1 MARLGLGLLVLAAP
15 PGQGF
20 VFFDSPVD
28 LEAGAL
34 HGRDLRQTVL
44 GAVDNSSGPLFPV
57 FIEDLPPGDN
67 VTFSKPTQAVMP
79 DTRAAFSP
87 TPIPACAYAKL
98 PNCASNLTTCLLVD
112 PVDSDAV
119 CGCYLQRA
127 QCLRTLGC
135 YDVITRAELQY
146 CFTDLDCSMD
156 ACEGTSAVASLAVAS
171 VAAAA
176 AVIATLA
183 AVFTPG

>member
-1 MARLGLGLLVLAAP
+1 VLGLFLLALPPALTAAH
-15 PGQGF
+15 GF
-20 VFFDSPVD
+20 VVFHSPV
-28 LEAGAL
+28 EAETL

-67 VTFSKPTQAVMP
+67 VTFAKPTQAVVP

-87 TPIPACAYAKL
+87 TPIPACVYAEL

-112 PVDSDAV
+112 PVDSSAV

-146 CFTDLDCSMD
+146 CFADLDCSMD

-176 AVIATLA
+176 AVFATLV
-183 AVFTPG
+183 AVFPAG